1 MVIDQTEELI
11 KAKDILLIV
20 WKTSPRISMFKALL
34 INKVSIIQ
42 IEKSR
47 KAAIRKL

>member
-1 MVIDQTEELI
+1 MAIDQIEELI

-20 WKTSPRISMFKALL
+20 WKVSPRISTFKALL

-42 IEKSR
+42 IEKSK
-47 KAAIRKL
+47 KAVIRKL